1 MIPRLHLIEIHEQS
15 WCPRLIRDG
24 TTDCLRVTAG
34 VAQQYRHIVP
44 KLHHALQ
51 ATGSRQ
57 IIDLCSGGG
66 GPWFSLI
73 KQLNRLNDRT
83 IEVRLTDLY
92 PHASV
97 DHGQRPHLHFQRQ
110 PVDATRVPPSL
121 RGFRTLFTA
130 FHHFEP
136 TTARAILQD
145 AVDQRQ
151 GIAIF
156 EQTRRHPLALLVM
169 LIIPLIAWL
178 LTPLIRPFRWR
189 RLLWTYLMPV
199 IPLVLCFD
207 GLVSCLRTYSV
218 AEMQAMV
225 TTIDAPDYVWDIGR
239 LPCPLSPLGITY
251 LIGYAAHV
259 HRSCDGI

>member
-1 MIPRLHLIEIHEQS
+1 MEIHEQP

-24 TTDCLRVTAG
+24 ATDCLRVVTD
-34 VAQQYRHIVP
+34 VTQQYRHILP
-44 KLHHALQ
+44 KLQHALH
-51 ATGSRQ
+51 ATSSRQ

-66 GPWFSLI
+66 GPWFGLL
-73 KQLNRLNDRT
+73 KRLNQLNDRS
-83 IEVRLTDLY
+83 IEVWLTDLY
-92 PHASV
+92 PHASF
-97 DHGQRPHLHFQRQ
+97 DHRHIPHIHFRHQ

-136 TTARAILQD
+136 ATARAILQNT
-145 AVDQRQ
+145 VNQRQ

-169 LIIPLIAWL
+169 LTIPFIAWL
-178 LTPLIRPFRWR
+178 LTPLVRPWRWW
-189 RLLWTYLMPV
+189 RLLWTYLVPV
-199 IPLVLCFD
+199 IPLLLCFD

-225 TTIDAPDYVWDIGR
+225 TTLDAPDYVWDIGR
-239 LPCPLSPLGITY
+239 LPCPLSPIGITY
-251 LIGYAAHV
+251 MIGYAAPE
-259 HRSCDGI
+259 HRTAGC